1 MLNSKFRMSKLSCI
15 EKTMNKFIIFFFI
28 LLVFYVVTCLV
39 GLIVTGD
46 LYKKHWYLNGREP
59 KFFVIKKN

>member
-1 MLNSKFRMSKLSCI
+1 
-15 EKTMNKFIIFFFI
+15 MNKFIIFFFI